1 LNSDVNGNPA
11 SCQVRRFFVMSSD
24 TTSDAVGFDQ
34 LYNAEDSSYLE
45 KQVSRLQF
53 LVATLLEKNELLR
66 QRLVAA
72 YEPQNA
78 FTRPR

>member
-1 LNSDVNGNPA
+1 
-11 SCQVRRFFVMSSD
+11 MSSD